1 MVEEKKQTGNG
12 AGAGEHENPGNGE
25 TGAEQVVNGET
36 ETVETVAD
44 AEAGEGAKEA
54 KNNEDVTRADDTQ
67 VDEVANL
74 LQENERLKMEVQEN
88 IDKALR
94 ATAELDNIRK
104 RTSRDIENA
113 HKYALDRFVNELLPV
128 VDSME
133 LGINASQAAEDIE
146 SLREG
151 MDLTLKK
158 LLGCL
163 DKFGVKSIDPAG
175 EKFDPEWHQAVSI
188 QELEGSDS
196 GLIVTVMQK
205 GYELNGRLVRP
216 AMVVVAK

>member
-1 MVEEKKQTGNG
+1 MIIMVEEKKQTGNG
-12 AGAGEHENPGNGE
+12 VGTGEAENSP
-25 TGAEQVVNGET
+25 A
-36 ETVETVAD
+36 VEAHDEEVKV
-44 AEAGEGAKEA
+44 EAG
-54 KNNEDVTRADDTQ
+54 TRGQEQADDPEQ
-67 VDEVANL
+67 AVPDEIADL
-74 LQENERLKMEVQEN
+74 SQENERLKLEAQES

-113 HKYALDRFVNELLPV
+113 HKYALERFVNELLPV

-133 LGINASQAAEDIE
+133 LGINASQSAEDIE

-158 LLGCL
+158 LFDCLG
-163 DKFGVKSIDPAG
+163 KFGINAIDPAG
-175 EKFDPEWHQAVSI
+175 DKFDPEWHQAVSM

-196 GLIVTVMQK
+196 GQVITVMQK